1 MPSWVM
7 DLEPP
12 RDALQRNEHDDYTMS
27 GNNVWITSGDIT
39 VRIQRIN
46 PQEDVRIGFYVTG
59 LEDDGAWLGEYVV
72 RSQDAQE
79 FIALNRRKGE

>member
-1 MPSWVM
+1 M
-7 DLEPP
+7 D
-12 RDALQRNEHDDYTMS
+12 DALQRTEHDDYTMN
-27 GNNVWITSGDIT
+27 GNNVWITLGCIT

-46 PQEDVRIGFYVTG
+46 PEEDVRIGFYVTG

-72 RSQDAQE
+72 SSQDAQE

>member
-1 MPSWVM
+1 
-7 DLEPP
+7 L
-12 RDALQRNEHDDYTMS
+12 
-27 GNNVWITSGDIT
+27 GCIT

-72 RSQDAQE
+72 SSQVAQE
-79 FIALNRRKGE
+79 CIALNRRKGE

>member
-1 MPSWVM
+1 M
-7 DLEPP
+7 D
-12 RDALQRNEHDDYTMS
+12 DALQRTEHDDYTMN
-27 GNNVWITSGDIT
+27 GNNVWITLGCIS
-39 VRIQRIN
+39 VRIRRLF
-46 PQEDVRIGFYVTG
+46 PSDDVKVGFYVTG